1 MVNASN
7 FTLTKEKAMTRK
19 INIRNSIAALA
30 VSAVALAG
38 LAGTASAA
46 ASAPTKVLIQAE
58 SGGFFGYVK
67 SPKLDCKSERT
78 VVLYKQLGS
87 TQNPRNDQRV
97 GMDLAQ
103 ANNEGYEWNM
113 GNPGLHSGR
122 YYARATRTPD
132 CLPANSV
139 TLRAQP

>member
-1 MVNASN
+1 MI
-7 FTLTKEKAMTRK
+7 RK
-19 INIRNSIAALA
+19 TNIRHSLAALA
-30 VSAVALAG
+30 ISALALAG
-38 LAGTASAA
+38 LAGAGTAA
-46 ASAPTKVLIQAE
+46 ASGPAPTKVLIQAE

-67 SPKLDCKSERT
+67 SPKLECKSERKI
-78 VVLYKQLGS
+78 VLYKQLGS
-87 TQNPRNDQRV
+87 KPNPATDQQV

-122 YYARATRTPD
+122 YYARAARTPQ
-132 CLPANSV
+132 CKAANSV

>member
-1 MVNASN
+1 
-7 FTLTKEKAMTRK
+7 MTRK
-19 INIRNSIAALA
+19 TALKNRIRYIAVA
-30 VSAVALAG
+30 VAATAVALTG

-46 ASAPTKVLIQAE
+46 GKAPTKVLIQAE

-67 SPKLDCKSERT
+67 SPKLECKSERT

-87 TQNPRNDQRV
+87 KQRPASDEEV
-97 GMDLAQ
+97 GMATAQ

-122 YYARATRTPD
+122 YYARALPTPL
-132 CLPANSV
+132 CKAANSV
-139 TLRAQP
+139 TLRAMP

>member
-1 MVNASN
+1 M
-7 FTLTKEKAMTRK
+7 TPKTK
-19 INIRNSIAALA
+19 IRNTIAALA
-30 VSAVALAG
+30 VTVTALSGFAG
-38 LAGTASAA
+38 IASAA
-46 ASAPTKVLIQAE
+46 APAPTKVLIEAE

-67 SPKLDCKSERT
+67 SPKLRCKSERT

-87 TQNPRNDQRV
+87 KQDPRNDQRV
-97 GMDLAQ
+97 GMDLAE
-103 ANNEGYEWNM
+103 ANNDGYMWDM

-122 YYARATRTPD
+122 YYARATRTSH

>member
-1 MVNASN
+1 
-7 FTLTKEKAMTRK
+7 MTRTTR
-19 INIRNSIAALA
+19 IRSSFAALA
-30 VSAVALAG
+30 ISALALAG

-46 ASAPTKVLIQAE
+46 GPAPTKVLIQAE

-67 SPKLDCKSERT
+67 SPKLECKSERL

-87 TQNPRNDQRV
+87 KPHPASDQRV

-122 YYARATRTPD
+122 YYARAARTPE
-132 CLPANSV
+132 CKAANSV
-139 TLRAQP
+139 TLRAQQ

>member
-1 MVNASN
+1 
-7 FTLTKEKAMTRK
+7 MTRK
-19 INIRNSIAALA
+19 TALENKLRYVAVAVAAT
-30 VSAVALAG
+30 AVALTG

-46 ASAPTKVLIQAE
+46 GKAPTKVLIQAE

-67 SPKLDCKSERT
+67 SPKLECKSERT

-87 TQNPRNDQRV
+87 KQRPASDEEV
-97 GMDLAQ
+97 GMDTAQ

-122 YYARATRTPD
+122 YYARALPTPF
-132 CLPANSV
+132 CKAANSV
-139 TLRAQP
+139 TLRAMP